1 MLILRILG
9 ALLVIT
15 VGASAAVYLV
25 TKDRRWLRFSWQIL
39 KFGLAIILIFLVLLA
54 LERLAIVI
62 CGSILFAVTA
72 ETF

>member
-15 VGASAAVYLV
+15 VGASVAVYLV

-39 KFGLAIILIFLVLLA
+39 KFGLAIILIFLALLA
-54 LERLAIVI
+54 LERLATVI
-62 CGSILFAVTA
+62 
-72 ETF
+72 

>member
-39 KFGLAIILIFLVLLA
+39 KFGLAIILIFLALFA
-54 LERLAIVI
+54 LERLATVI
-62 CGSILFAVTA
+62 
-72 ETF
+72 

>member
-54 LERLAIVI
+54 LERLA
-62 CGSILFAVTA
+62 TA
-72 ETF
+72 I

>member
-39 KFGLAIILIFLVLLA
+39 KFGLIIILIFLALLV
-54 LERLAIVI
+54 LERLATVI
-62 CGSILFAVTA
+62 
-72 ETF
+72 

>member
-9 ALLVIT
+9 ALLVVT

-39 KFGLAIILIFLVLLA
+39 KFGLVILLIFLALLA
-54 LERLAIVI
+54 LERLA
-62 CGSILFAVTA
+62 LFI
-72 ETF
+72 

>member
-25 TKDRRWLRFSWQIL
+25 TKDRRWLRFSWQVL
-39 KFGLAIILIFLVLLA
+39 KLGLIIFLMFLALIA
-54 LERLAIVI
+54 LERLAVAI
-62 CGSILFAVTA
+62 
-72 ETF
+72 

>member
-39 KFGLAIILIFLVLLA
+39 KFGLVIILIFLALLA
-54 LERLAIVI
+54 LERLA
-62 CGSILFAVTA
+62 TA
-72 ETF
+72 I

>member
-39 KFGLAIILIFLVLLA
+39 KFGLAIILIFLALLA
-54 LERLAIVI
+54 LERLATVI
-62 CGSILFAVTA
+62 
-72 ETF
+72 

>member
-15 VGASAAVYLV
+15 VGASVAVYLV

-62 CGSILFAVTA
+62 
-72 ETF
+72 